1 MDGLNTRTE
10 GTEETINE
18 LEEEAIEIKQS
29 KQQKENRL
37 KTNN

>member
-1 MDGLNTRTE
+1 MDGLNTRME
-10 GTEETINE
+10 GTEEAINE
-18 LEEEAIEIKQS
+18 LEKEAIEIKQS